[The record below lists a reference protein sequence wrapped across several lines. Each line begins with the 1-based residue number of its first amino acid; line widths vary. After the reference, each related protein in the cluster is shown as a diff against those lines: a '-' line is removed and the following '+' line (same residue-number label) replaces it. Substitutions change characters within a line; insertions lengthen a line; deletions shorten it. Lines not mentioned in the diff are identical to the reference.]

1 MAIHEMFFHCRHD
14 PDLLIGWE
22 VHNLSWGYLLR
33 RARSLQINLSNDLSR
48 IPQTVR
54 LNLSQ
59 QELTIHS
66 SEFSRV
72 GGRVLVNMW
81 KVMRHQVSVVLRCE
95 NVMVCM
101 NESFVKYFGPIRVSN
116 SLAKCRIP
124 YTDIFG
130 TCQRQYTS
138 RYRI

>member
-81 KVMRHQVSVVLRCE
+81 KVMRHQVRVVLKWE
-95 NVMVCM
+95 NAMMSM
-101 NESFVKYFGPIRVSN
+101 NESFLKYCQPIRVSN
-116 SLAKCRIP
+116 SLPKCWIP
-124 YTDIFG
+124 DTDIFG
-130 TCQRQYTS
+130 T
-138 RYRI
+138 